1 LHNHGVPGIAKSD
14 ILTFEAAGTQAQRVT
29 IIPKRFFRRY
39 AVTKFRILLGVKRDP
54 DKPYHTSVDS
64 GKVVTVVR

>member
-1 LHNHGVPGIAKSD
+1 M
-14 ILTFEAAGTQAQRVT
+14 T